1 MTLFLWTMALTCWS
15 TAALLVVS
23 MIYPDLFRWVRLSGL
38 NDSADRGCQAPAG
51 AAVAER

>member
-23 MIYPDLFRWVRLSGL
+23 MIYPDLFRWVRLGGH
-38 NDSADRGCQAPAG
+38 DSADRDCQAPAG

>member
-1 MTLFLWTMALTCWS
+1 MTLFLWSMALTCWS

-23 MIYPDLFRWVRLSGL
+23 MIYPDLFRWVRFGGL
-38 NDSADRGCQAPAG
+38 NDSDDRGCQARAG